1 MRDLVQE
8 NTIKY
13 NEALVQ
19 EVLPMM
25 PKKGDIR
32 AKLHFCGIIA
42 ARQAK
47 LQKQIDWMHERQEF
61 YRKLRG
67 E

>member
-1 MRDLVQE
+1 MKDLIQE

-13 NEALVQ
+13 NESLVRD
-19 EVLPMM
+19 LIPLM
-25 PKKGDIR
+25 PKKGDIK

-47 LQKQIDWMHERQEF
+47 LQKQIDWLRERQEY
-61 YRKLRG
+61 YRQLRG